1 MTGSFP
7 DNFVK
12 QSEKRLILTHKTY
25 IMEKQKQNWKYHSAK
40 IKHMKC
46 NAVILDDFKIT

>member
-25 IMEKQKQNWKYHSAK
+25 ITENKNKTGNTTVQK
-40 IKHMKC
+40 
-46 NAVILDDFKIT
+46 